1 MKYILF
7 LGLFFGMLS
16 VNAQEQSAK
25 LSFESLLS
33 PGEFFSFENKSIRF
47 KEVISDSRCPKD
59 VTCIWAGEA
68 KVLVEVFEN
77 GKQLE
82 EKIISLK
89 EGANFTFSFGDSDSR
104 YSLNDLELYPYP
116 TSKHK
121 IAASDYCLKIRLSEE

>member
-16 VNAQEQSAK
+16 VNAQDQSEK
-25 LSFESLLS
+25 VSFESLLS

-47 KEVISDSRCPKD
+47 KEVVSDSRCPKD

-68 KVLVEVFEN
+68 KVLVEVLEN
-77 GKQLE
+77 GKQIE

-89 EGANFTFSFGDSDSR
+89 DAKNFTFSFSDSDLV
-104 YSLNDLELYPYP
+104 YSLSALDLYPYP
-116 TSKHK
+116 ISTHK
-121 IAASDYCLKIRLSEE
+121 IQDSEYCLKIQFNKE